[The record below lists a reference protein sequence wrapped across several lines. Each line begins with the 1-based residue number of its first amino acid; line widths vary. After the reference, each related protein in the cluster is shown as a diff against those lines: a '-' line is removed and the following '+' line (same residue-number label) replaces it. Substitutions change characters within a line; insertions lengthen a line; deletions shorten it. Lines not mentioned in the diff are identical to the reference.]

1 MPSMGQTINYPFIK
15 CTHNMVAEKNCMNN
29 THKLLA
35 ETQQSNDLLPDTD
48 ILIQGQD
55 LFHHQMVESNSFQTH
70 QNNRRLFWEKR
81 QPHKRNCTLKIDQGT
96 SMQNILKR
104 QHYQGIDS
112 LRVCNHQKGILTD
125 KRKGILRKVLYR
137 HS

>member
-1 MPSMGQTINYPFIK
+1 LQVQQFKVEDQAPWRFGWKQQDIKNSFVHMPSMGQTINYPFIK

-70 QNNRRLFWEKR
+70 QNNRRLF
-81 QPHKRNCTLKIDQGT
+81 
-96 SMQNILKR
+96 
-104 QHYQGIDS
+104 
-112 LRVCNHQKGILTD
+112 
-125 KRKGILRKVLYR
+125 
-137 HS
+137 